1 VSLPY
6 RSVVYIA
13 LGPRRIRAARE
24 YATELA
30 VAGARVLLVVAD
42 HPGWT
47 GEPVADGVTV
57 HRLGARNLRTALR
70 AARRYL
76 LAADGPLANAD
87 LLLAGDAEA
96 APIGY
101 AARRRFP
108 DLVVQHEPSAD
119 PARRT
124 AEADL
129 AVVTPWYP
137 SPNDP
142 FAGAFVKATTDTVLG
157 ADLGRIVT
165 LHSESWL
172 FPAHRLTGKVVR
184 VAFERELDRTG
195 GLVVEDTPE
204 GELTRVAIPY
214 LIGGNIVPWVQ
225 AQIERLHATL
235 PTGRIEAPLIHAHTG
250 HYGGVIANA
259 LARDDARI
267 VVTEHVTFLPKV
279 FNSPAA
285 RALYGQML
293 DRVNRVLCVGRN
305 LYDQIAAQFPHH
317 VGKLRIV
324 PNPIDFDA
332 FTVRPEP
339 PKEPLRWLYLGRML
353 PHKGVVTL
361 VDAFAQIADEE
372 PRATLTLVG
381 AGRLVEPL
389 RGRIEALGLTD
400 RITQLPA
407 VPPEEVAGLIH
418 EHDVLVHASQL
429 ETFGMT
435 IVEAVA
441 TGTPVLVAR
450 SEGPAETLEGLDGVA
465 GVLFDMTEDPVVIAD
480 AYRRL
485 RAEWPA
491 LDLTAARARL
501 RARYGKE
508 AVGAQLLQVY
518 REVMAE
524 EPAHAPEPVEKEL
537 PLPEA
542 RTDRVVLV
550 AIDHARGGRAQRYVR
565 AARERGYGVD
575 VITLDAKAWTAEQP
589 DPGVRVY
596 GIGDVEERRFTR
608 RLPQAVVVALPCSV
622 FRFLRARTARFDS
635 PMPEAVAMLG
645 QQAQRKVSSAIN
657 RRIYGRWYTSVRP
670 RILWRITRRRVLPQ
684 LDLDR
689 TRQVVV
695 DGVPGVTIAWR
706 MGRRNREMPLSDV
719 LTPPPEPARARESSG
734 A

>member
-1 VSLPY
+1 
-6 RSVVYIA
+6 
-13 LGPRRIRAARE
+13 
-24 YATELA
+24 
-30 VAGARVLLVVAD
+30 
-42 HPGWT
+42 
-47 GEPVADGVTV
+47 
-57 HRLGARNLRTALR
+57 
-70 AARRYL
+70 
-76 LAADGPLANAD
+76 
-87 LLLAGDAEA
+87 
-96 APIGY
+96 
-101 AARRRFP
+101 
-108 DLVVQHEPSAD
+108 
-119 PARRT
+119 
-124 AEADL
+124 
-129 AVVTPWYP
+129 
-137 SPNDP
+137 
-142 FAGAFVKATTDTVLG
+142 VLG

-165 LHSESWL
+165 LHSESWQ
-172 FPAHRLTGKVVR
+172 FPAHRLTGNVVR

-195 GLVVEDTPE
+195 GVVVEDTPE

-214 LIGGNIVPWVQ
+214 LIGGNIVTWVQ

-267 VVTEHVTFLPKV
+267 VVTEHVTFLPGV
-279 FNSPAA
+279 FKSPAA

-305 LYDQIAAQFPHH
+305 LYDQIAAQFPQH

-381 AGRLVEPL
+381 AGPLVEPL

-400 RITQLPA
+400 RITQRPA

-491 LDLTAARARL
+491 LDLTGARARL

-524 EPAHAPEPVEKEL
+524 DPAHAPEPVEKEQ

-542 RTDRVVLV
+542 GADRVALV
-550 AIDHARGGRAQRYVR
+550 AIDHARTGRAQRYVR
-565 AARERGYGVD
+565 TARERGYGVD

-596 GIGDVEERRFTR
+596 GIGDAEERRFTR
-608 RLPQAVVVALPCSV
+608 RLPQAVVFALPRSV
-622 FRFLRARTARFDS
+622 FRFLRAQTARFDS
-635 PMPEAVAMLG
+635 PMPEAVAMLC
-645 QQAQRKVSSAIN
+645 QQAQQKVSSAIN
-657 RRIYGRWYTSVRP
+657 RRTYGRWYTSVRP

-684 LDLDR
+684 LDMDH

-695 DGVPGVTIAWR
+695 DGVPGVTIAWQ
-706 MGRRNREMPLSDV
+706 MGRRNPEMPLSDV
-719 LTPPPEPARARESSG
+719 PTPPPERARG
-734 A
+734 RG